1 MQSQTLLADELTN
14 VENALRLLG
23 GHVVK
28 SVDGVVSLPKIA
40 DHALRQPPTATVSW
54 SMDRAVC

>member
-1 MQSQTLLADELTN
+1 MQSQTLLAGKLTN

-40 DHALRQPPTATVSW
+40 DW